1 MLHNDTVALTF
12 GGDPQ
17 DNSNEFLFL
26 AIAKVPVNFSLLGRF
41 KRSSQNTATLGYD
54 TDTIIVEI

>member
-1 MLHNDTVALTF
+1 MLHNDAVALTF

-26 AIAKVPVNFSLLGRF
+26 AIAKVPVNFSLLERF
-41 KRSSQNTATLGYD
+41 KRSSQSTATLGCD
-54 TDTIIVEI
+54 TGTIVVEI